1 MSWSPLY
8 RRFWWLLPLT
18 SAVLGILV
26 LVGVSKRSLSPPPAS
41 HVRPQPSVRPRVRGL
56 VSSALGSEEHI
67 TAVGDFNGDGHQ
79 DLALTNG
86 DPDSGRG
93 INSDPQGAVT
103 LWLGDGHGGLRHG
116 PVLQDIEAT
125 LLATLDADGDGDDDL
140 LAGSCCD
147 DSLVLWRNEGRGRL
161 APQFIASSWGIDDLA
176 TGDLDGDG
184 DPDIVIPYGHQ
195 LQVGLN
201 DGRGHFRWRTQ
212 EMRPGPGPVASND
225 LFERVA
231 LADVDGDHDLD
242 IVSPRNLGSILF
254 NDGKGQFGHEQRLY
268 GCTGYSL
275 AIGDLNGDAR
285 PDLVMDLGGGQ
296 LGVYLNDRTGHFGA
310 ASLSQ
315 TLTHSWASESNWVAL
330 GDVDRDGDLDLVFN
344 SYQGEVWVQ
353 LNTGPAQFEP
363 AYHIPATYTGM
374 QELSL
379 ADLDRDGWL
388 DVLEPIPAA
397 SARRGQPLRA
407 SLVSL
412 RPPTGTEYYYEVD
425 QLPTAVGGGAVL
437 PVVEAAMQKRLVVP
451 PGYNLDLEST
461 PYTVEFIVGQ
471 DGTVQHLELGWRKI
485 TPSVDSAMANTLR
498 HLRFAPGRLHGRPVR
513 VALHLSPRLS
523 GQGPPQT
530 FPPLPGPGQDSVY
543 THVEHPPTFAN
554 GQAILP
560 LLREEGLNQLILPDS
575 EQLPPHSRMVVG
587 LLVEKDGDVQGYRPL
602 ESISQRVD
610 AALTGGLGNLQR
622 LAPGRHRGRPVRVA
636 LRLVIEPTGADAPLR
651 QSAAERLEAQT
662 RKQGLA
668 LRRPGE
674 TDAQFV
680 RRVLPLS
687 LAYNGHLLAYAWRP
701 GAFGKQLFVTT
712 RGQGNNEYGTDL
724 LVLDPYRPNTYAL
737 RILTLGSMGDL
748 TNLEALFF
756 ADIDH
761 DGRPELLALKECSL
775 RETLSTDKHG
785 QRFTGHASHYGTDIF
800 RLAGPDRTG
809 RPRYQPDTTTRPYLD
824 ELATAAAVRQ
834 ALARHQAGGHRPR

>member
-1 MSWSPLY
+1 M
-8 RRFWWLLPLT
+8 
-18 SAVLGILV
+18 
-26 LVGVSKRSLSPPPAS
+26 
-41 HVRPQPSVRPRVRGL
+41 
-56 VSSALGSEEHI
+56 
-67 TAVGDFNGDGHQ
+67 GDFNGDGYQ

-86 DPDSGRG
+86 DPDSGLG
-93 INSDPQGAVT
+93 VNLDPQGAVT
-103 LWLGDGHGGLRHG
+103 LWLGDGRGGLRHG

-161 APQFIASSWGIDDLA
+161 APQFIASSWGPDDIT
-176 TGDLDGDG
+176 TGDVDGDG

-201 DGRGHFRWRTQ
+201 DGQGHFHWRTQ
-212 EMRPGPGPVASND
+212 EMRPGLKSVENHD

-242 IVSPRNLGSILF
+242 IVSPQNLGSILF
-254 NDGKGQFGHEQRLY
+254 NDGKGKFGHEQRLY
-268 GCTGYSL
+268 GCAGYSL

-285 PDLVMDLGGGQ
+285 PDLVMDLGRGQ
-296 LGVYLNDRTGHFGA
+296 LGVYLNDGTGHFGA
-310 ASLSQ
+310 ASFSQ
-315 TLTHSWASESNWVAL
+315 TLSHAWSSESNWVAL

-353 LNTGPAQFEP
+353 LNNGLAQFEP
-363 AYHIPATYTGM
+363 AYHVPTTHTGLE
-374 QELSL
+374 ELSL
-379 ADLDRDGWL
+379 ADLDHDGWL
-388 DVLEPIPAA
+388 DVLAPIPAA
-397 SARRGQPLRA
+397 SVRRGQPRRA
-407 SLVSL
+407 ALLSL
-412 RPPTGTEYYYEVD
+412 RPPTGNEYYYEVD
-425 QLPTAVGGGAVL
+425 QPPTAVGGGEVL

-451 PGYNLDLEST
+451 PGYSFSPEKP

-485 TPSVDSAMANTLR
+485 TPRVDSAMADTLR

-530 FPPLPGPGQDSVY
+530 FPPISAPGEDSVY
-543 THVEHPPTFAN
+543 AHVEQMPTFAN

-575 EQLPPHSRMVVG
+575 EQIPPHSRMAVG
-587 LLVEKDGDVQGYRPL
+587 LIVEKDGDVQGYRRL
-602 ESISQRVD
+602 EHISPDVD
-610 AALTGGLGNLQR
+610 AALTGGLGNLQH
-622 LAPGRHRGRPVRVA
+622 LVPGRHRGRPVRVA
-636 LRLVIEPTGADAPLR
+636 LRLVIEPTGANAPLR
-651 QSAAERLEAQT
+651 QSEAKRLEAQT

-668 LRRPGE
+668 RRRPGE

-680 RRVLPLS
+680 RRVLPLA
-687 LAYNGHLLAYAWRP
+687 LAETGHLMKYAWRP
-701 GAFGKQLFVTT
+701 GAFGKQLFVAT
-712 RGQGNNEYGTDL
+712 RGQGDNEYGTDL

-737 RILTLGSMGDL
+737 RILTLGTMGDL
-748 TNLEALFF
+748 TNLESLFF
-756 ADIDH
+756 ADADH

-775 RETLSTDKHG
+775 RDIGFTDKHG
-785 QRFTGHASHYGTDIF
+785 QSSYGHFSHYATDIF
-800 RLAGPDRTG
+800 RLAGPDRAG
-809 RPRYQPDTTTRPYLD
+809 RPRYLPDTTARAYLD
-824 ELATAAAVRQ
+824 ELATAAAVRR
-834 ALARHQAGGHRPR
+834 ALARHRAGGHHARQ